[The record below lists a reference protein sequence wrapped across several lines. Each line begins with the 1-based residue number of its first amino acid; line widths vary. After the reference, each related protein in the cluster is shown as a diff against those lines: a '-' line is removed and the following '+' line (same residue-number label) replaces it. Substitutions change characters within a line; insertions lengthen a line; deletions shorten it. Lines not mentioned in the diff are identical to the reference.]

1 MADKLQHIEE
11 IRTRVGLLEHGIIN
25 VSIGNNPFDESFDSI
40 NQVLIVM
47 FFRPT
52 ARISQGTI
60 QGAMTRGTR
69 KDSKT

>member
-11 IRTRVGLLEHGIIN
+11 IRTRVGLQERGIIN
-25 VSIGNNPFDESFDSI
+25 VSIDNYPFDESFDSI

-47 FFRPT
+47 FFRLT

-60 QGAMTRGTR
+60 RDTMTRGTK